1 VGEANLYDILCE
13 PHGEAA
19 PYLGSMKGR
28 IIFIV
33 AAIVLVLVAII
44 SGTKGW
50 EGIKKNNEALKE
62 GRK

>member
-1 VGEANLYDILCE
+1 
-13 PHGEAA
+13 
-19 PYLGSMKGR
+19 MKGR

-33 AAIVLVLVAII
+33 VAIVLVLVAII